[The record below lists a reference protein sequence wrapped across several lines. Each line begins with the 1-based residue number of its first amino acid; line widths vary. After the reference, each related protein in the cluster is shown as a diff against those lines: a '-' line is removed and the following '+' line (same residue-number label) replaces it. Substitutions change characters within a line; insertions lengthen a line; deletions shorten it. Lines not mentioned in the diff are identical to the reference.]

1 MGDRSAPGALRR
13 LVGGRVFDRGSR
25 GVRIRLGCSARSPRG
40 QKEAVS
46 GHPLVLHQK
55 GDVVEVARREP
66 GAHVRAEDEP
76 IALVDGAY
84 TWRVSQ
90 SHEWV
95 GHIYLKLDA
104 NAGGARTRG
113 GYAGVVGGVRHHDV
127 ALPVHRHR
135 ARLVELRLLIGLRVV
150 EAERAGGPRQRGHHP
165 LRRGGRK
172 ERSEHTNKYDGL
184 VQQDALL
191 YLRRDQADAVIG
203 RVRHQHVA
211 VAIHRHPGGGVE
223 LRRRP
228 LPVAVP
234 RYPRPR
240 QCGHHPLRRVQITN

>member
-1 MGDRSAPGALRR
+1 MR
-13 LVGGRVFDRGSR
+13 
-25 GVRIRLGCSARSPRG
+25 
-40 QKEAVS
+40 

-113 GYAGVVGGVRHHDV
+113 GYAGGTRSAAILLTQWLAVS
-127 ALPVHRHR
+127 ATTTLPS
-135 ARLVELRLLIGLRVV
+135 
-150 EAERAGGPRQRGHHP
+150 
-165 LRRGGRK
+165 
-172 ERSEHTNKYDGL
+172 RSTATAHGS
-184 VQQDALL
+184 
-191 YLRRDQADAVIG
+191 
-203 RVRHQHVA
+203 
-211 VAIHRHPGGGVE
+211 
-223 LRRRP
+223 
-228 LPVAVP
+228 
-234 RYPRPR
+234 
-240 QCGHHPLRRVQITN
+240 